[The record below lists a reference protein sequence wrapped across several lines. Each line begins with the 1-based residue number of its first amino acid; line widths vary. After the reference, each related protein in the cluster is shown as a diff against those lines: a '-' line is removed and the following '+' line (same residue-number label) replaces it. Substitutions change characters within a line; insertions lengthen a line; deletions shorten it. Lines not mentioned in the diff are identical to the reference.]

1 MAMTN
6 TLILTLNPAIA
17 KVLKA
22 AIEAVLADG
31 ASAAQ
36 LTLTTDDGHP
46 IELLI
51 QGDNYD

>member
-1 MAMTN
+1 MTN
-6 TLILTLNPAIA
+6 TLILTLEPSIA

-51 QGDNYD
+51 QGDNHD

>member
-1 MAMTN
+1 MTN
-6 TLILTLNPAIA
+6 TLILTLEPSIA

-36 LTLTTDDGHP
+36 LTLTTDGGQP
-46 IELLI
+46 IELII
-51 QGDNYD
+51 QGENDDN

>member
-1 MAMTN
+1 MTD

-22 AIEAVLADG
+22 AIEAVLTDG

-36 LTLTTDDGHP
+36 LTLTTDDAQT
-46 IELLI
+46 IELVI
-51 QGDNYD
+51 QGDNHD